1 MRFSAIFVVRPVATI
16 LIWTGVVLAGL
27 LARHQLPIAPLPRI
41 EFPIIY
47 VQAALPGASPEVMA
61 SSVAMPLER
70 ALGTISGVSE
80 MTSRSTE
87 GSTRITMQ
95 FDLDRD
101 VYQAS
106 NDVQA
111 AINAALASLPSG
123 MNAAPTY
130 RRVNPSG
137 APIMTLALT
146 SDTATPGALYD
157 LASNVLQQRLAQ
169 VPGVGEVQIAGS
181 SLPAVR
187 VDLQPDALLHYGV
200 SLDQVRQAIVA
211 ANSTKPR
218 GVVENSDQQWQIIS
232 DSKLDRAADYQSIV
246 IRQNNGAVLRLQ
258 DVAKVS
264 DSVENLDNVGYFND
278 KRAILLLIRP
288 QTNANIIATVDQI
301 RGDLPALQAML
312 PAGVDMDVAQ
322 DRTPGIR
329 ASVEEAQLTLVIAV
343 ALVIGVVLLFLR
355 NFRAALIPA
364 AAIPVSLIG
373 TFGVIYLLGF
383 SINTM
388 SLMALIIATGFVVD
402 DAIVVLE
409 NIMRYIE
416 RGLSPFRA
424 TLRGAR
430 EVSFTVLSMSLS
442 LIAVFIPIL
451 FIGGLPGRLFG
462 EFAVTLTVSILISLV
477 VSLTLTPMMAAL
489 LLKRRKKPAG
499 LDAEPVN
506 SGPHHDSLNTL
517 LEVNAAQGTS
527 TKGIA
532 AKKDDTETLASSGKL
547 MQRMHDGYGRSL
559 NWALNH
565 GRIML
570 ITLVAAVGFNFYL
583 YSVVPKGFFPSQD
596 IGLLLGFFSVD
607 DGVSFKSMQPK
618 LDHFRQVLMRD
629 PAVKSVTAYA
639 RGSGGSN
646 SSFLAVQLA
655 PRAERKASA
664 QEVINRLR
672 PQLSTTPGARLT
684 LVAAQDVRAGGR
696 SSAAQ
701 YQYTLLAS
709 DFNDLREWRVKVQR
723 AMSALPEL
731 TDVQTDV
738 EDSGNQATITID
750 RDQAARLGVS
760 MQAIASALN
769 NSFAQRQVSVIY
781 GNLNQYRVVLNV
793 DPRFSQGV
801 QSLDRVMIISSSGQ
815 QVPLTTLAKIE
826 MRNAPISVSHQGLSV
841 ADTISFNLAP
851 DVALGD
857 AVAAIDQAVAEI
869 NLPSDRIQ
877 ASFQGT
883 AQLLQ
888 STLMRL
894 PWLILAALVTMYIVL
909 GILYESAIHPLT
921 ILSTL
926 PSAGVGALLALLLL
940 KTEFTLIAFI
950 GLFLL
955 IGIVKKNAIMMVDFA
970 LDAQR
975 RQGMAPRQAIH
986 AASSTRLRPILMT
999 TLAAI
1004 AGAIPLVL
1012 AHGAGAEIRQP
1023 LGITIVGGL
1032 VMSQLLTLYTTP
1044 VVYLYLDRLRT
1055 IKRQQ
1060 SLPTP

>member
-1 MRFSAIFVVRPVATI
+1 MRFSSIFVVRPVATI
-16 LIWTGVVLAGL
+16 LIWLGVVLAGL
-27 LARHQLPIAPLPRI
+27 LARDQLPIAPLPRI
-41 EFPIIY
+41 EFPIIF
-47 VQAALPGASPEVMA
+47 VQASLPGASPEVMA

-70 ALGTISGVSE
+70 ALGTISGVTE

-95 FDLDRD
+95 FELDRD

-106 NDVQA
+106 NDVQG

-130 RRVNPSG
+130 RRVNPS
-137 APIMTLALT
+137 ASPIMTLALT
-146 SDTATPGALYD
+146 SETETAGALYD
-157 LASNVLQQRLAQ
+157 LAANVLEQRLAQ
-169 VPGVGEVQIAGS
+169 VPGVGEVQIGGS

-187 VDLQPDALLHYGV
+187 VDLKPDALLHYGV
-200 SLDQVRQAIVA
+200 SLDQVRQAIVT
-211 ANSTKPR
+211 ANSNKPR
-218 GVVENSDQQWQIIS
+218 GVLENSEQQWQIVS
-232 DSKLDRAADYQSIV
+232 DSNLDRAADYRPIV
-246 IRQNNGAVLRLQ
+246 IRQNEGAVLRLQ
-258 DVAKVS
+258 DVATVT
-264 DSVENLDNVGYFND
+264 DSVENLHNIGYFND
-278 KRAILLLIRP
+278 KRAILLLVRP
-288 QTNANIIATVDQI
+288 QANANIIATVDQI
-301 RGDLPALQAML
+301 RQDLPALQAML
-312 PAGVDMDVAQ
+312 PAGVDMSIAQ

-329 ASVEEAQLTLVIAV
+329 ASVDEAQLTLVIAI

-355 NFRAALIPA
+355 NLRAAIIPA
-364 AAIPVSLIG
+364 AAVPVSLIG
-373 TFGVIYLLGF
+373 TFGVMYLLGY

-388 SLMALIIATGFVVD
+388 SLMALIISTGFVVD

-416 RGLSPFRA
+416 KGLSPFRA
-424 TLRGAR
+424 TLRGVR

-477 VSLTLTPMMAAL
+477 VSLTLTPMMAAQ
-489 LLKRRKKPAG
+489 LLKRRAKSTEKSTEST
-499 LDAEPVN
+499 LHLY
-506 SGPHHDSLNTL
+506 SGH
-517 LEVNAAQGTS
+517 
-527 TKGIA
+527 
-532 AKKDDTETLASSGKL
+532 ETLIASGKF
-547 MQRMHDGYGRSL
+547 MRRIHHGYDRSL

-565 GRIML
+565 SRLML
-570 ITLVAAVGFNFYL
+570 VTLLATVGLNFYL
-583 YSVVPKGFFPSQD
+583 YSVVPKGFFPQQD
-596 IGLLLGFFSVD
+596 IGLLLGFFGTD
-607 DGVSFKSMQPK
+607 DGVSFESMQPK
-618 LDHFRQVLMRD
+618 LDHFRQVLMND
-629 PAVKSVTAYA
+629 SAVKSVTAYA

-655 PRAERKASA
+655 PRAERNATA
-664 QEVINRLR
+664 NEVINRLR
-672 PQLSTTPGARLT
+672 PQLTNTPGARLT

-723 AMSALPEL
+723 AMEALPQL

-738 EDSGNQATITID
+738 EDRGTQATLIVD

-760 MQAIASALN
+760 MQTISAALN
-769 NSFAQRQVSVIY
+769 NAFAQRQVSVIY

-793 DPRFSQGV
+793 DPKFSQGV
-801 QSLDRVMIISSSGQ
+801 QSLDRVMLISASGQ

-826 MRNAPISVSHQGLSV
+826 MRNAPISVNHQGLSA

-851 DVALGD
+851 NVALGD

-883 AQLLQ
+883 AQQLQ
-888 STLMRL
+888 STLSRL
-894 PWLILAALVTMYIVL
+894 PWLILGALVTMYIVL

-926 PSAGVGALLALLLL
+926 PSAGVGALLALVLL

-975 RQGMAPRQAIH
+975 KQGMSPRQAIH
-986 AASSTRLRPILMT
+986 AASLTRLRPILMT

-1004 AGAIPLVL
+1004 AGAIPLIM
-1012 AHGAGAEIRQP
+1012 AQGAGAEIRQP

-1055 IKRQQ
+1055 INRQQ
-1060 SLPTP
+1060 TL

>member
-1 MRFSAIFVVRPVATI
+1 MKLSSLFVVRPVATT
-16 LIWTGVVLAGL
+16 LIWLGVVLAGL
-27 LARHQLPIAPLPRI
+27 LARNQLPIAPLPRI
-41 EFPIIY
+41 EFPVIY

-70 ALGTISGVSE
+70 SLGTIAGVTE

-87 GSTRITMQ
+87 GSTRITLQ
-95 FDLDRD
+95 FALDRD

-123 MNAAPTY
+123 MNTAPSY
-130 RRVNPSG
+130 RRVNPSA

-146 SDTATPGALYD
+146 SDTVTPGRLYD
-157 LASNVLQQRLAQ
+157 LASNVLEQRLAQ
-169 VPGVGEVQIAGS
+169 VPGVGEVQIGGS

-187 VDLQPDALLHYGV
+187 VDLKPDVLLHYGI
-200 SLDQVRQAIVA
+200 SLDQVRQAIVT
-211 ANSTKPR
+211 ANSNRPL
-218 GVVENSDQQWQIIS
+218 GVVENSDKQWQIVS
-232 DSKLDRAADYQSIV
+232 NSRLSRASEYKPII
-246 IRQNNGAVLRLQ
+246 IRQNDLGVLRLS
-258 DVAKVS
+258 DVATVS
-264 DSVENLDNVGYFND
+264 DSVENLDNIGYFND
-278 KRAILLLIRP
+278 KRAILMLVRP
-288 QTNANIIATVDQI
+288 QPNANIIATVDQI
-301 RGDLPALQAML
+301 RRDLPALQAML
-312 PAGVDMDVAQ
+312 PAGVDIDVAQ

-329 ASVEEAQLTLVIAV
+329 ASVDEAQLTLVIAI
-343 ALVIGVVLLFLR
+343 ALVILVVLLFLR
-355 NFRAALIPA
+355 NPRAAFIPA
-364 AAIPVSLIG
+364 AAVPVSLIG
-373 TFGVIYLLGF
+373 TFGVMYLLDY

-409 NIMRYIE
+409 NIMRYVE
-416 RGLSPFRA
+416 RGMSPFRA
-424 TLRGAR
+424 TIRGAK

-462 EFAVTLTVSILISLV
+462 EFAVTLTVSILISLA
-477 VSLTLTPMMAAL
+477 VSLTLTPMMAAQ
-489 LLKRRKKPAG
+489 LLKRRVRLAD
-499 LDAEPVN
+499 DAVSSLSEDHKGSESRGTEPVL
-506 SGPHHDSLNTL
+506 GGKWMQKIYRGYSL
-517 LEVNAAQGTS
+517 
-527 TKGIA
+527 
-532 AKKDDTETLASSGKL
+532 
-547 MQRMHDGYGRSL
+547 SL
-559 NWALNH
+559 DWALNH
-565 GRIML
+565 SRIML
-570 ITLVAAVGFNFYL
+570 VTLLATVGVNFYL
-583 YSVVPKGFFPSQD
+583 YGVVPKGFFPDQD
-596 IGLLLGFFSVD
+596 IGLLLGFFSTD
-607 DGVSFKSMQPK
+607 DGVSFESMQPK
-618 LDHFRQVLMRD
+618 LDHFRKVLMKD
-629 PAVKSVTAYA
+629 PAIKSVTAYA

-655 PRAERKASA
+655 PRAERGVSA
-664 QEVINRLR
+664 NQVINRLR
-672 PQLSTTPGARLT
+672 PQLQNTPGARLT

-701 YQYTLLAS
+701 YQYTLLAT
-709 DFNDLREWRVKVQR
+709 DFEDLKQWRLKVQR
-723 AMSALPEL
+723 AMESLPEL

-738 EDSGNQATITID
+738 EDRGSQASLVID

-760 MQAIASALN
+760 MQTISSALN
-769 NSFAQRQVSVIY
+769 NAFAQRQISVIY

-793 DPRFSQGV
+793 DPRFARGQEA
-801 QSLDRVMIISSSGQ
+801 LDRVMLISASGQ
-815 QVPLTTLAKIE
+815 QVPLTALATIQA
-826 MRNAPISVSHQGLSV
+826 RNAPISVNHQGLMV

-851 DVALGD
+851 NVSLGD
-857 AVAAIDQAVAEI
+857 AVSAIDQAVAEI
-869 NLPSDRIQ
+869 NLPTDRIQ

-888 STLMRL
+888 STLSRL

-926 PSAGVGALLALLLL
+926 PSAGVGALLALVLL

-970 LDAQR
+970 LEAQR
-975 RQGMAPRQAIH
+975 KRGLSPRQAIH
-986 AASSTRLRPILMT
+986 EASLTRLRPILMT
-999 TLAAI
+999 TLSAI
-1004 AGAIPLVL
+1004 AGAIPLIL
-1012 AHGAGAEIRQP
+1012 AQGAGAEIRQP

-1032 VMSQLLTLYTTP
+1032 VVSQLLTLYTTP

-1055 IKRQQ
+1055 IKRQPL
-1060 SLPTP
+1060 LPSEKVPT

>member
-1 MRFSAIFVVRPVATI
+1 MRFSTIFVVRPVATI
-16 LIWTGVVLAGL
+16 LIWLGVVLAGL
-27 LARHQLPIAPLPRI
+27 LARNQLPIAPLPRI

-70 ALGTISGVSE
+70 ALGTISGVTE

-95 FDLDRD
+95 FALDRD

-106 NDVQA
+106 NDVQG

-130 RRVNPSG
+130 RRVNPSA
-137 APIMTLALT
+137 APVMTLALT
-146 SDTATPGALYD
+146 SDTLTAGALYD
-157 LASNVLQQRLAQ
+157 LAANVLEQRLAQ
-169 VPGVGEVQIAGS
+169 VPGVGEVQIGGS

-187 VDLQPDALLHYGV
+187 VDLKPDALLHYGV

-211 ANSTKPR
+211 ANSNKPS
-218 GVVENSDQQWQIIS
+218 GVVENSEQQWQIVS
-232 DSKLDRAADYQSIV
+232 NSNLDRAADYQPIV
-246 IRQNNGAVLRLQ
+246 IRQNEGAVLRLQ
-258 DVAKVS
+258 DVATVT
-264 DSVENLDNVGYFND
+264 DSVENLDNIGYFNN

-288 QTNANIIATVDQI
+288 QANANIIATVDQI
-301 RGDLPALQAML
+301 QRDLPALQAML
-312 PAGVDMDVAQ
+312 PAGADIDVAQ

-329 ASVEEAQLTLVIAV
+329 ASVDEAQLTLVIAI

-355 NFRAALIPA
+355 NIRAAMIPA
-364 AAIPVSLIG
+364 AAVPVSLIG
-373 TFGVIYLLGF
+373 TFAVMYLLGY

-416 RGLSPFRA
+416 KGLSPFRA

-489 LLKRRKKPAG
+489 LLKRRSKSPSPTLSLLKDKSPVVRA
-499 LDAEPVN
+499 LDATPKIALSDTTEAR
-506 SGPHHDSLNTL
+506 S
-517 LEVNAAQGTS
+517 S
-527 TKGIA
+527 TA
-532 AKKDDTETLASSGKL
+532 VLYFEHETFMASGKF
-547 MQRMHDGYGRSL
+547 MRRIYDGYGRSL

-565 GRIML
+565 SRIML
-570 ITLVAAVGFNFYL
+570 VTLLATVGLNFYL
-583 YSVVPKGFFPSQD
+583 YSIVPKGFFPEQD
-596 IGLLLGFFSVD
+596 IGLLLGFFGTD
-607 DGVSFKSMQPK
+607 DGVSFTSMQPK
-618 LDHFRQVLMRD
+618 LDHFRQVLMSD

-664 QEVINRLR
+664 IEVINRLR
-672 PQLSTTPGARLT
+672 PQLTSTPGARLT

-709 DFNDLREWRVKVQR
+709 DFNDLREWRLKVQR
-723 AMSALPEL
+723 AMEALPQL
-731 TDVQTDV
+731 VDVQTDV
-738 EDSGNQATITID
+738 EDRGSQASLIID

-760 MQAIASALN
+760 MQAISSALN

-801 QSLDRVMIISSSGQ
+801 QSLDRVMLISSTGQ

-826 MRNAPISVSHQGLSV
+826 MRNAPISVNHQGLSV

-851 DVALGD
+851 KVALGD
-857 AVAAIDQAVAEI
+857 AVSAIDQAVAEI

-888 STLMRL
+888 NTLSRL

-926 PSAGVGALLALLLL
+926 PSAGVGALLALVLL

-975 RQGMAPRQAIH
+975 KQAMSPRQAIH
-986 AASSTRLRPILMT
+986 TASLTRLRPILMT

-1004 AGAIPLVL
+1004 AGAIPLIL

-1055 IKRQQ
+1055 IKFKQK
-1060 SLPTP
+1060 L

>member
-1 MRFSAIFVVRPVATI
+1 MRFSTIFVVRPVATI
-16 LIWTGVVLAGL
+16 LIWLGVVLAGL

-41 EFPIIY
+41 EFPVIY

-70 ALGTISGVSE
+70 ALGTISGVTE

-95 FDLDRD
+95 FALDRD

-123 MNAAPTY
+123 MNTAPTY
-130 RRVNPSG
+130 RRVNPTA
-137 APIMTLALT
+137 APILTLALT
-146 SDTATPGALYD
+146 SETVSAGALYD
-157 LASNVLQQRLAQ
+157 LAANVLEQRLAQ
-169 VPGVGEVQIAGS
+169 VPGVGEVQIGGS

-187 VDLQPDALLHYGV
+187 VDLKPDALLHYGV

-211 ANSTKPR
+211 ANSNKPR
-218 GVVENSDQQWQIIS
+218 GVIENSEQQWQVVS
-232 DSKLDRAADYQSIV
+232 DSNLDRAVDYQPIV
-246 IRQNNGAVLRLQ
+246 IRQNEGAVLRLQ
-258 DVAKVS
+258 DVATVT
-264 DSVENLDNVGYFND
+264 DSVENLQNIGYFND

-288 QTNANIIATVDQI
+288 QANANIIATADQI
-301 RGDLPALQAML
+301 LKDLPALQAML
-312 PAGVDMDVAQ
+312 PAGVDIDVAQ

-329 ASVEEAQLTLVIAV
+329 ASVEEAQLTLVIAI
-343 ALVIGVVLLFLR
+343 ALVIGVVLLFMR
-355 NFRAALIPA
+355 NIRAAMIPA
-364 AAIPVSLIG
+364 AAVPVSLIG
-373 TFGVIYLLGF
+373 TFGVMYLLDY

-409 NIMRYIE
+409 NIMRYVE

-442 LIAVFIPIL
+442 LVAVFIPIL

-477 VSLTLTPMMAAL
+477 VSLTLTPMMAAH
-489 LLKRRKKPAG
+489 LLKRRKPATENFKNTDTYDSKILGHDDDPQTGVSASSKP
-499 LDAEPVN
+499 E
-506 SGPHHDSLNTL
+506 S
-517 LEVNAAQGTS
+517 
-527 TKGIA
+527 
-532 AKKDDTETLASSGKL
+532 ETLRASGKWMRL
-547 MQRMHDGYGRSL
+547 IYDGYDRSL

-565 GRIML
+565 SRLML
-570 ITLVAAVGFNFYL
+570 VTLLATVGLNFYL
-583 YSVVPKGFFPSQD
+583 YSIVPKGFFPEQD
-596 IGLLLGFFSVD
+596 IGLLLGFFGTD
-607 DGVSFKSMQPK
+607 DGVSFESMQPK
-618 LDHFRQVLMRD
+618 LDQFRKVLMSD

-664 QEVINRLR
+664 IEVINRLR
-672 PQLSTTPGARLT
+672 PKLMNTPGARLT

-709 DFNDLREWRVKVQR
+709 DFNDLREWRLKVQR
-723 AMSALPEL
+723 AMEALPQL
-731 TDVQTDV
+731 ADVQTDV
-738 EDSGNQATITID
+738 EDRGNQATLVID

-760 MQAIASALN
+760 MQAISSALN
-769 NSFAQRQVSVIY
+769 NAFAQRQVSVIY

-801 QSLDRVMIISSSGQ
+801 QSLDRVMLISSAGQ

-826 MRNAPISVSHQGLSV
+826 MRNAPISVNHQGLLV

-851 DVALGD
+851 KVALGE
-857 AVAAIDQAVAEI
+857 AVAAIDQAVADI

-888 STLMRL
+888 NTLVRL

-926 PSAGVGALLALLLL
+926 PSAGVGALLALVLL

-975 RQGMAPRQAIH
+975 KLGLSPRQAIH
-986 AASSTRLRPILMT
+986 AASLTRLRPILMT

-1004 AGAIPLVL
+1004 AGAIPLIL

-1055 IKRQQ
+1055 IKRQPQ
-1060 SLPTP
+1060 L

>member
-1 MRFSAIFVVRPVATI
+1 MRFSTIFVVRPVATI
-16 LIWTGVVLAGL
+16 LIWSGVVLAGL

-70 ALGTISGVSE
+70 ALGTISGVTE

-95 FDLDRD
+95 FELDRD

-106 NDVQA
+106 NDVQG

-130 RRVNPSG
+130 RRVNPSA
-137 APIMTLALT
+137 APIVTLALT
-146 SDTATPGALYD
+146 SETVSAGGLYD
-157 LASNVLQQRLAQ
+157 LAANVLEQRLAQ
-169 VPGVGEVQIAGS
+169 VPGVGEVQIGGS

-187 VDLQPDALLHYGV
+187 VDLKPDALLHYGV

-211 ANSTKPR
+211 ANSNKPR
-218 GVVENSDQQWQIIS
+218 GVLENSEQQWQIVS
-232 DSKLDRAADYQSIV
+232 DSNLDRAVDYQPIV
-246 IRQNNGAVLRLQ
+246 IRQNEGAVLRLQ
-258 DVAKVS
+258 DVATVT
-264 DSVENLDNVGYFND
+264 DSVENLQNIGYFNN

-288 QTNANIIATVDQI
+288 QANANIIATVDQI
-301 RGDLPALQAML
+301 LKDLPALQAML
-312 PAGVDMDVAQ
+312 PAGVDIDVAQ

-329 ASVEEAQLTLVIAV
+329 ASVNEAQLTLVIAI

-355 NFRAALIPA
+355 NIRAAMIPA
-364 AAIPVSLIG
+364 AAVPVSLIG
-373 TFGVIYLLGF
+373 TFGVMYLLGY

-409 NIMRYIE
+409 NIMRYME

-430 EVSFTVLSMSLS
+430 EVGFTVLSMSLS
-442 LIAVFIPIL
+442 LVAVFIPIL

-477 VSLTLTPMMAAL
+477 VSLTLTPMMAAQ
-489 LLKRRKKPAG
+489 LLKRRTPA
-499 LDAEPVN
+499 
-506 SGPHHDSLNTL
+506 
-517 LEVNAAQGTS
+517 
-527 TKGIA
+527 
-532 AKKDDTETLASSGKL
+532 TETSKNTDTNKSKILGHDDCLKTGASPTLKLESETLRASGKWMRL
-547 MQRMHDGYGRSL
+547 IYDGYDHSL

-565 GRIML
+565 SRLML
-570 ITLVAAVGFNFYL
+570 ITLLATVGLNFYL
-583 YSVVPKGFFPSQD
+583 YSIVPKGFFPEQD
-596 IGLLLGFFSVD
+596 IGLLVGFFGTD
-607 DGVSFKSMQPK
+607 DGVSFESMQPK
-618 LDHFRQVLMRD
+618 LDQFRQVLMSD
-629 PAVKSVTAYA
+629 PAVKTVTAYA

-655 PRAERKASA
+655 PSAERKASA
-664 QEVINRLR
+664 IEIINRLR
-672 PQLSTTPGARLT
+672 PQLINTPGARLT

-709 DFNDLREWRVKVQR
+709 DFDDLREWRLKVQR
-723 AMSALPEL
+723 AMEALPQL
-731 TDVQTDV
+731 ADVQTDV
-738 EDSGNQATITID
+738 EDRGNQATLIID

-760 MQAIASALN
+760 MQAISSALN
-769 NSFAQRQVSVIY
+769 NAFAQRQVSVIY

-793 DPRFSQGV
+793 DPIFSQGV
-801 QSLDRVMIISSSGQ
+801 QSLDRVMLISSTGQ

-826 MRNAPISVSHQGLSV
+826 MRNAPISVNHQGLLV

-851 DVALGD
+851 KVALGE
-857 AVAAIDQAVAEI
+857 AVAAIDQAVADI

-888 STLMRL
+888 NTLMRL

-926 PSAGVGALLALLLL
+926 PSAGVGALLALVLL

-975 RQGMAPRQAIH
+975 KLGFSPRQAIH
-986 AASSTRLRPILMT
+986 AASLTRLRPILMT

-1004 AGAIPLVL
+1004 AGAIPLIM

-1060 SLPTP
+1060 

>member
-1 MRFSAIFVVRPVATI
+1 MRFSTIFVVRPVATI
-16 LIWTGVVLAGL
+16 LIWLGVVLAGL
-27 LARHQLPIAPLPRI
+27 LARNQLPIAPLPRI

-70 ALGTISGVSE
+70 ALGTISGVTE

-95 FDLDRD
+95 FALDRD

-106 NDVQA
+106 NDVQG

-123 MNAAPTY
+123 LNAAPTY
-130 RRVNPSG
+130 RRVNPSA
-137 APIMTLALT
+137 APVMTLALT
-146 SDTATPGALYD
+146 SDTLTAGALYD
-157 LASNVLQQRLAQ
+157 LAANVLEQRLAQ
-169 VPGVGEVQIAGS
+169 VPGVGEVQIGGS

-187 VDLQPDALLHYGV
+187 VDLKPDALLHYGV

-211 ANSTKPR
+211 ANSNKPS
-218 GVVENSDQQWQIIS
+218 GVVENSEQQWQIVS
-232 DSKLDRAADYQSIV
+232 NSNLDRAADYQPIV
-246 IRQNNGAVLRLQ
+246 IRQNEGAVLRLQ
-258 DVAKVS
+258 DVATVT
-264 DSVENLDNVGYFND
+264 DSVENLDNIGYFNN

-288 QTNANIIATVDQI
+288 QANANIIATVDQI
-301 RGDLPALQAML
+301 QRDLPALQAML
-312 PAGVDMDVAQ
+312 PAGVDIDVAQ

-329 ASVEEAQLTLVIAV
+329 ASVDEAQLTLVIAI

-355 NFRAALIPA
+355 NIRAAMIPA
-364 AAIPVSLIG
+364 AAVPVSLIG
-373 TFGVIYLLGF
+373 TFGVMYLLGY

-416 RGLSPFRA
+416 KGLSPFRA

-489 LLKRRKKPAG
+489 LLKRRSKSPSPTLSLLKDKSPVVRA
-499 LDAEPVN
+499 LDATPQIALSDTTEAR
-506 SGPHHDSLNTL
+506 SLT
-517 LEVNAAQGTS
+517 AAFYVEH
-527 TKGIA
+527 
-532 AKKDDTETLASSGKL
+532 ETFMASGKF
-547 MQRMHDGYGRSL
+547 MRRIYDGYGRSL

-565 GRIML
+565 SRIML
-570 ITLVAAVGFNFYL
+570 VTLLATVGLNFYL
-583 YSVVPKGFFPSQD
+583 YSIVPKGFFPEQD
-596 IGLLLGFFSVD
+596 IGLLLGFFGTD
-607 DGVSFKSMQPK
+607 DGVSFTSMQPK
-618 LDHFRQVLMRD
+618 LDHFRQVLMSD

-664 QEVINRLR
+664 IEVINRLR
-672 PQLSTTPGARLT
+672 PQLTSTPGARLT

-709 DFNDLREWRVKVQR
+709 DFNDLREWRLKVQR
-723 AMSALPEL
+723 AMEALPQL
-731 TDVQTDV
+731 VDVQTDV
-738 EDSGNQATITID
+738 EDRGSQASLIID

-760 MQAIASALN
+760 MQAISSALN

-801 QSLDRVMIISSSGQ
+801 QSLDRVMLISSTGQ

-826 MRNAPISVSHQGLSV
+826 MRNAPISVNHQGLSV

-851 DVALGD
+851 KVALGD
-857 AVAAIDQAVAEI
+857 AVSAIDQAVAEI

-888 STLMRL
+888 NTLSRL

-926 PSAGVGALLALLLL
+926 PSAGVGALLALVLL

-975 RQGMAPRQAIH
+975 KQAMSPRQAIH
-986 AASSTRLRPILMT
+986 TASLTRLRPILMT

-1004 AGAIPLVL
+1004 AGAIPLIL

-1055 IKRQQ
+1055 IKFKQK
-1060 SLPTP
+1060 L

>member
-1 MRFSAIFVVRPVATI
+1 MRFSTIFVVRPVATI
-16 LIWTGVVLAGL
+16 LIWLGVVLAGL

-41 EFPIIY
+41 EFPVIY

-70 ALGTISGVSE
+70 ALGTISGVTE

-95 FDLDRD
+95 FALDRD

-123 MNAAPTY
+123 MNTAPTY
-130 RRVNPSG
+130 RRVNPTA
-137 APIMTLALT
+137 APILTLALT
-146 SDTATPGALYD
+146 SETVSAGALYD
-157 LASNVLQQRLAQ
+157 LAANVLEQRLAQ
-169 VPGVGEVQIAGS
+169 VPGVGEVQIGGS

-187 VDLQPDALLHYGV
+187 VDLKPDALLHYGV

-211 ANSTKPR
+211 ANSYKPR
-218 GVVENSDQQWQIIS
+218 GVIENSEQQWQVVS
-232 DSKLDRAADYQSIV
+232 DSNLDRAVDYQPIV
-246 IRQNNGAVLRLQ
+246 IRQNEGAVLRLQ
-258 DVAKVS
+258 DVATVT
-264 DSVENLDNVGYFND
+264 DSVENLQNIGYFND

-288 QTNANIIATVDQI
+288 QANANIIATADQI
-301 RGDLPALQAML
+301 LKDLPALQAML
-312 PAGVDMDVAQ
+312 PAGVDIDVAQ

-329 ASVEEAQLTLVIAV
+329 ASVEEAQLTLVIAI
-343 ALVIGVVLLFLR
+343 ALVIGVVLLFMR
-355 NFRAALIPA
+355 NIRAAMIPA
-364 AAIPVSLIG
+364 AAVPVSLIG
-373 TFGVIYLLGF
+373 TFGVMYLLDY

-442 LIAVFIPIL
+442 LVAVFIPIL

-477 VSLTLTPMMAAL
+477 VSLTLTPMMAAH
-489 LLKRRKKPAG
+489 LLKRRKPAVETSKNTDTYDSKILG
-499 LDAEPVN
+499 
-506 SGPHHDSLNTL
+506 HD
-517 LEVNAAQGTS
+517 
-527 TKGIA
+527 
-532 AKKDDTETLASSGKL
+532 DDPQVGVSASSNPESETLRASGKWMRL
-547 MQRMHDGYGRSL
+547 IYDGYDRSL

-565 GRIML
+565 SRLML
-570 ITLVAAVGFNFYL
+570 VTLLATVGLNFYL
-583 YSVVPKGFFPSQD
+583 YSIVPKGFFPEQD
-596 IGLLLGFFSVD
+596 IGLLLGFFGTD
-607 DGVSFKSMQPK
+607 DGVSFESMQPK
-618 LDHFRQVLMRD
+618 LDQFRKVLMSD

-664 QEVINRLR
+664 IEVINRLR
-672 PQLSTTPGARLT
+672 PKLMSTPGARLT

-709 DFNDLREWRVKVQR
+709 DFNDLREWRLKVQR
-723 AMSALPEL
+723 AMEALPQL
-731 TDVQTDV
+731 ADVQTDV
-738 EDSGNQATITID
+738 EDRGNQATLVID

-760 MQAIASALN
+760 MQAISSALN
-769 NSFAQRQVSVIY
+769 NAFAQRQVSVIY

-801 QSLDRVMIISSSGQ
+801 QSLDRVMLISSAGQ

-826 MRNAPISVSHQGLSV
+826 MRNAPISVNHQGLLV

-851 DVALGD
+851 KVALGE
-857 AVAAIDQAVAEI
+857 AVAAIDQAVADI

-888 STLMRL
+888 NTLMRL

-926 PSAGVGALLALLLL
+926 PSAGVGALLALVLL

-975 RQGMAPRQAIH
+975 KLGLSPRQAIH
-986 AASSTRLRPILMT
+986 AASLTRLRPILMT

-1004 AGAIPLVL
+1004 AGAIPLIL

-1055 IKRQQ
+1055 IKRQPQ
-1060 SLPTP
+1060 L

>member
-1 MRFSAIFVVRPVATI
+1 MRFSTIFVVRPVATI
-16 LIWTGVVLAGL
+16 LIWLGVVLAGL
-27 LARHQLPIAPLPRI
+27 LARNQLPIAPLPRI

-70 ALGTISGVSE
+70 ALGTISGVTE

-95 FDLDRD
+95 FALDRD

-106 NDVQA
+106 NDVQG

-130 RRVNPSG
+130 RRVNPSA
-137 APIMTLALT
+137 APVMTLALT
-146 SDTATPGALYD
+146 SDTLTAGALYD
-157 LASNVLQQRLAQ
+157 LAANVLEQRLAQ
-169 VPGVGEVQIAGS
+169 VPGVGEVQIGGS

-187 VDLQPDALLHYGV
+187 VDLKPDALLHYGV

-211 ANSTKPR
+211 ANSNKPS
-218 GVVENSDQQWQIIS
+218 GVVENSEQQWQIVS
-232 DSKLDRAADYQSIV
+232 NSNLDRAADYQPIV
-246 IRQNNGAVLRLQ
+246 IRQNEGAVLRLQ
-258 DVAKVS
+258 DVATVT
-264 DSVENLDNVGYFND
+264 DSVENLDNIGYFNN

-288 QTNANIIATVDQI
+288 QANANIIATVDQI
-301 RGDLPALQAML
+301 QRDLPALQAML
-312 PAGVDMDVAQ
+312 PAGVDIDVAQ

-329 ASVEEAQLTLVIAV
+329 ASVDEAQLTLVIAI

-355 NFRAALIPA
+355 NIRAAMIPA
-364 AAIPVSLIG
+364 AAVPVSLIG
-373 TFGVIYLLGF
+373 TFGVMYLLGY

-416 RGLSPFRA
+416 KGLSPFRA

-489 LLKRRKKPAG
+489 LLKRRSKSPSPTLSLLKDKSPVVRA
-499 LDAEPVN
+499 LDATPQIALSDTTEAR
-506 SGPHHDSLNTL
+506 SLT
-517 LEVNAAQGTS
+517 AALYVEH
-527 TKGIA
+527 
-532 AKKDDTETLASSGKL
+532 ETFMASGKF
-547 MQRMHDGYGRSL
+547 MRRIYDGYGRSL

-565 GRIML
+565 SRIML
-570 ITLVAAVGFNFYL
+570 VTLLATVGLNFYL
-583 YSVVPKGFFPSQD
+583 YSIVPKGFFPEQD
-596 IGLLLGFFSVD
+596 IGLLLGFFGTD
-607 DGVSFKSMQPK
+607 DGVSFTSMQPK
-618 LDHFRQVLMRD
+618 LDHFRQVLMND

-664 QEVINRLR
+664 IEVINRLR
-672 PQLSTTPGARLT
+672 PQLTSTPGARLT

-709 DFNDLREWRVKVQR
+709 DFNDLREWRLKVQR
-723 AMSALPEL
+723 AMEALPQL
-731 TDVQTDV
+731 VDVQTDV
-738 EDSGNQATITID
+738 EDRGSQASLIID

-760 MQAIASALN
+760 MQAISSALN

-801 QSLDRVMIISSSGQ
+801 QSLDRVMLISSTGQ

-826 MRNAPISVSHQGLSV
+826 MRNAPISVNHQGLSV

-851 DVALGD
+851 KVALGD
-857 AVAAIDQAVAEI
+857 AVSAIDQAVAEI

-888 STLMRL
+888 NTLSRL

-926 PSAGVGALLALLLL
+926 PSAGVGALLALVLL

-975 RQGMAPRQAIH
+975 KQGMSPRQAIH
-986 AASSTRLRPILMT
+986 TASLTRLRPILMT

-1004 AGAIPLVL
+1004 AGAIPLIL

-1055 IKRQQ
+1055 IKFKQK
-1060 SLPTP
+1060 L

>member
-1 MRFSAIFVVRPVATI
+1 MRFSTIFVVRPVATI
-16 LIWTGVVLAGL
+16 LIWLGVVLAGL

-70 ALGTISGVSE
+70 ALGTISGVTE

-95 FDLDRD
+95 FALDRD

-106 NDVQA
+106 NDVQG

-123 MNAAPTY
+123 MSKAPTY
-130 RRVNPSG
+130 RRVNPSA

-146 SDTATPGALYD
+146 SDTATAGALYD
-157 LASNVLQQRLAQ
+157 LASNVLEQRLAQ
-169 VPGVGEVQIAGS
+169 VPGVGEVQIGGS

-187 VDLQPDALLHYGV
+187 VDLKPNALLHYGV
-200 SLDQVRQAIVA
+200 SLDQVRQAIVT
-211 ANSTKPR
+211 ANSNKPR
-218 GVVENSDQQWQIIS
+218 GVLENSEQQWQIVS
-232 DSKLDRAADYQSIV
+232 DSNLDRAVDYQPIV
-246 IRQNNGAVLRLQ
+246 IRQNEGAVLRLQ
-258 DVAKVS
+258 DIATVT
-264 DSVENLDNVGYFND
+264 DSVENLDNIGYFNN
-278 KRAILLLIRP
+278 KRAILLLVRP
-288 QTNANIIATVDQI
+288 QANANIIATVDQI
-301 RGDLPALQAML
+301 RRDLPALQAML
-312 PAGVDMDVAQ
+312 PAGVDIDVAQ

-329 ASVEEAQLTLVIAV
+329 ASVEEAQLTLVIAI

-355 NFRAALIPA
+355 NMRAAMIPA
-364 AAIPVSLIG
+364 AAVPVSLIG
-373 TFGVIYLLGF
+373 TFGVMYLLGY

-416 RGLSPFRA
+416 KGLSPFRA

-462 EFAVTLTVSILISLV
+462 EFAVTLTVSILISLL

-489 LLKRRKKPAG
+489 LLKRRSSATS
-499 LDAEPVN
+499 A
-506 SGPHHDSLNTL
+506 SSLTGASDFEVSRQDNGQKLSVALSSMRSLQPEHKTL
-517 LEVNAAQGTS
+517 
-527 TKGIA
+527 IA
-532 AKKDDTETLASSGKL
+532 SGKL
-547 MQRMHDGYGRSL
+547 MRRIYKGYDRSL

-565 GRIML
+565 SRLML
-570 ITLVAAVGFNFYL
+570 ITLLATTGLNFYL
-583 YSVVPKGFFPSQD
+583 YSIVPKGFFPQQD
-596 IGLLLGFFSVD
+596 IGLLLGFFGTD
-607 DGVSFKSMQPK
+607 DGVSFESMRPK
-618 LDHFRQVLMRD
+618 LDHFRQILMKD
-629 PAVKSVTAYA
+629 PAVISVTAYA

-646 SSFLAVQLA
+646 SSFLAVQLV

-664 QEVINRLR
+664 NQVINRLR
-672 PQLSTTPGARLT
+672 PKLMNTPGARLT

-696 SSAAQ
+696 SSASQ

-723 AMSALPEL
+723 AMEALPEL
-731 TDVQTDV
+731 VDVQTDV
-738 EDSGNQATITID
+738 EDRGNQATLVID

-760 MQAIASALN
+760 MQTISAALN
-769 NSFAQRQVSVIY
+769 NAFAHRQVSVIY
-781 GNLNQYRVVLNV
+781 GKLNQYRVVLNV

-801 QSLDRVMIISSSGQ
+801 QSLDRVMLISSSGQ
-815 QVPLTTLAKIE
+815 QVPLTALAKIE
-826 MRNAPISVSHQGLSV
+826 MRNAPISVNHQGLSV

-851 DVALGD
+851 DVALGE
-857 AVAAIDQAVAEI
+857 AVTAIDQAVAEI

-926 PSAGVGALLALLLL
+926 PSAGVGALLALVLL

-975 RQGMAPRQAIH
+975 KQGMSPRQAIH
-986 AASSTRLRPILMT
+986 AASLTRLRPILMT

-1004 AGAIPLVL
+1004 AGAIPLIL

-1055 IKRQQ
+1055 IKHQQ
-1060 SLPTP
+1060 

>member
-1 MRFSAIFVVRPVATI
+1 MRFSTIFVVRPVATI
-16 LIWTGVVLAGL
+16 LIWLGVVLAGL

-41 EFPIIY
+41 EFPVIY

-70 ALGTISGVSE
+70 ALGTISGVTE

-95 FDLDRD
+95 FALDRD

-123 MNAAPTY
+123 MNTAPTY
-130 RRVNPSG
+130 RRVNPTA
-137 APIMTLALT
+137 APILTLALT
-146 SDTATPGALYD
+146 SETVSAGALYD
-157 LASNVLQQRLAQ
+157 LAANVLEQRLAQ
-169 VPGVGEVQIAGS
+169 VPGVGEVQIGGS

-187 VDLQPDALLHYGV
+187 VDLKPDALLHYGV

-211 ANSTKPR
+211 ANSNKPR
-218 GVVENSDQQWQIIS
+218 GVLENSEQQWQVIS
-232 DSKLDRAADYQSIV
+232 DSNLDRAVDYQPIV
-246 IRQNNGAVLRLQ
+246 IRQNEGAVLRLQ
-258 DVAKVS
+258 DVATVT
-264 DSVENLDNVGYFND
+264 DSVENLQNIGFFND

-288 QTNANIIATVDQI
+288 QANANIIATADQI
-301 RGDLPALQAML
+301 LKDLPALQAML
-312 PAGVDMDVAQ
+312 PAGVDIDVAQ

-329 ASVEEAQLTLVIAV
+329 ASVEEAQLTLVIAI
-343 ALVIGVVLLFLR
+343 ALVIGVVLLFMR
-355 NFRAALIPA
+355 NIRAAMIPA
-364 AAIPVSLIG
+364 AAVPVSLIG
-373 TFGVIYLLGF
+373 TFGVMYLLGY

-442 LIAVFIPIL
+442 LVAVFIPIL

-477 VSLTLTPMMAAL
+477 VSLTLTPMMAAH
-489 LLKRRKKPAG
+489 LLKRRRPA
-499 LDAEPVN
+499 
-506 SGPHHDSLNTL
+506 
-517 LEVNAAQGTS
+517 
-527 TKGIA
+527 
-532 AKKDDTETLASSGKL
+532 TETSKNTDTYGSKILGHDDDPQTGASASSKPESETLRASGKWMRL
-547 MQRMHDGYGRSL
+547 IYDGYDHSL

-565 GRIML
+565 SRLML
-570 ITLVAAVGFNFYL
+570 VTLLATVGLNFYL
-583 YSVVPKGFFPSQD
+583 YSIVPKGFFPEQD
-596 IGLLLGFFSVD
+596 IGLLLGFFGTD
-607 DGVSFKSMQPK
+607 DGVSFESMQPK
-618 LDHFRQVLMRD
+618 LDQFRKVLMSD

-664 QEVINRLR
+664 IEVINRLR
-672 PQLSTTPGARLT
+672 PKLMSTPGARLT

-709 DFNDLREWRVKVQR
+709 DFNDLREWRLKVQR
-723 AMSALPEL
+723 AMEALPQL
-731 TDVQTDV
+731 ADVQTDV
-738 EDSGNQATITID
+738 EDRGNQATLVID

-760 MQAIASALN
+760 MQAISSALN
-769 NSFAQRQVSVIY
+769 NAFAQRQVSVIY

-793 DPRFSQGV
+793 DPIFSQGV
-801 QSLDRVMIISSSGQ
+801 QSLDRVMLISSAGQ

-826 MRNAPISVSHQGLSV
+826 MRNAPISVNHQGLLV

-851 DVALGD
+851 NVALGE
-857 AVAAIDQAVAEI
+857 AVAAIDQAVADI

-888 STLMRL
+888 NTLMRL

-926 PSAGVGALLALLLL
+926 PSAGVGALLALVLL

-975 RQGMAPRQAIH
+975 KLGLSPRQAIH
-986 AASSTRLRPILMT
+986 AASLTRLRPILMT

-1004 AGAIPLVL
+1004 AGAIPLIL

-1060 SLPTP
+1060 

>member
-1 MRFSAIFVVRPVATI
+1 MRFSTIFVVRPVATI
-16 LIWTGVVLAGL
+16 LIWLGVVLAGL

-41 EFPIIY
+41 EFPVIY

-70 ALGTISGVSE
+70 ALGTISGVTE

-95 FDLDRD
+95 FALDRD

-123 MNAAPTY
+123 MNTAPTY
-130 RRVNPSG
+130 RRVNPTA
-137 APIMTLALT
+137 APILTLALT
-146 SDTATPGALYD
+146 SETVSAGALYD
-157 LASNVLQQRLAQ
+157 LAANVLEQRLAQ
-169 VPGVGEVQIAGS
+169 VPGVGEVQIGGS

-187 VDLQPDALLHYGV
+187 VDLKPDALLHYGV

-211 ANSTKPR
+211 ANSNKPR
-218 GVVENSDQQWQIIS
+218 GVIENSEQQWQVVS
-232 DSKLDRAADYQSIV
+232 DSNLDRAVDYQPIV
-246 IRQNNGAVLRLQ
+246 IRQNEGAVLRLQ
-258 DVAKVS
+258 DVATVT
-264 DSVENLDNVGYFND
+264 DSVENLQNIGYFND

-288 QTNANIIATVDQI
+288 QANANIIATADQI
-301 RGDLPALQAML
+301 LKDLPALQAML
-312 PAGVDMDVAQ
+312 PAGVDIDVAQ

-329 ASVEEAQLTLVIAV
+329 ASVEEAQLTLVIAI
-343 ALVIGVVLLFLR
+343 ALVIGVVLLFMR
-355 NFRAALIPA
+355 NIRAAMIPA
-364 AAIPVSLIG
+364 AAVPVSLIG
-373 TFGVIYLLGF
+373 TFGVMYLLDY

-409 NIMRYIE
+409 NIMRYVE

-442 LIAVFIPIL
+442 LVAVFIPIL

-477 VSLTLTPMMAAL
+477 VSLTLTPMMAAH
-489 LLKRRKKPAG
+489 LLKRRKPATENFKNTDTYDSKILGHDDDPQTGVSASSKP
-499 LDAEPVN
+499 E
-506 SGPHHDSLNTL
+506 S
-517 LEVNAAQGTS
+517 
-527 TKGIA
+527 
-532 AKKDDTETLASSGKL
+532 ETLRASGKWMRL
-547 MQRMHDGYGRSL
+547 IYDGYDRSL

-565 GRIML
+565 SRLML
-570 ITLVAAVGFNFYL
+570 VTLLATVGLNFYL
-583 YSVVPKGFFPSQD
+583 YSIVPKGFFPEQD
-596 IGLLLGFFSVD
+596 IGLLLGFFGTD
-607 DGVSFKSMQPK
+607 DGVSFESMQPK
-618 LDHFRQVLMRD
+618 LDQFRKVLMSD

-664 QEVINRLR
+664 IEVINRLR
-672 PQLSTTPGARLT
+672 PKLMNTPGARLT

-709 DFNDLREWRVKVQR
+709 DFNDLREWRLKVQR
-723 AMSALPEL
+723 AMEALPQL
-731 TDVQTDV
+731 ADVQTDV
-738 EDSGNQATITID
+738 EDRGNQATLVID

-760 MQAIASALN
+760 MQAISSALN
-769 NSFAQRQVSVIY
+769 NAFAQRQVSVIY

-801 QSLDRVMIISSSGQ
+801 QSLDRVMLISSAGQ

-826 MRNAPISVSHQGLSV
+826 MRNAPISVNHQGLLV

-851 DVALGD
+851 KVALGE
-857 AVAAIDQAVAEI
+857 AVAAIDQAVADI

-888 STLMRL
+888 NTLMRL

-926 PSAGVGALLALLLL
+926 PSAGVGALLALVLL

-975 RQGMAPRQAIH
+975 KLGLSPRQAIH
-986 AASSTRLRPILMT
+986 AASLTRLRPILMT

-1004 AGAIPLVL
+1004 AGAIPLIL

-1055 IKRQQ
+1055 IKRQPQ
-1060 SLPTP
+1060 L

>member
-1 MRFSAIFVVRPVATI
+1 MRFSTIFVVRPVATI
-16 LIWTGVVLAGL
+16 LIWLGVVLAGL
-27 LARHQLPIAPLPRI
+27 LARNQLPIAPLPRI

-70 ALGTISGVSE
+70 ALGTISGVTE

-95 FDLDRD
+95 FALDRD

-106 NDVQA
+106 NDVQG

-130 RRVNPSG
+130 RRVNPSA
-137 APIMTLALT
+137 APVMTLALT
-146 SDTATPGALYD
+146 SDTLTAGALYD
-157 LASNVLQQRLAQ
+157 LAANVLEQRLAQ
-169 VPGVGEVQIAGS
+169 VPGVGEVQIGGS

-187 VDLQPDALLHYGV
+187 VDLKPDALLHYGV

-211 ANSTKPR
+211 ANSNKPS
-218 GVVENSDQQWQIIS
+218 GVVENSEQQWQIVS
-232 DSKLDRAADYQSIV
+232 NSNLDRAADYQPIV
-246 IRQNNGAVLRLQ
+246 IRQNEGAVLRLQ
-258 DVAKVS
+258 DVATVT
-264 DSVENLDNVGYFND
+264 DSVENLDNIGYFNN

-288 QTNANIIATVDQI
+288 QANANIIATVDQI
-301 RGDLPALQAML
+301 QRDLPALQAML
-312 PAGVDMDVAQ
+312 PAGADIDVAQ

-329 ASVEEAQLTLVIAV
+329 ASVDEAQLTLVIAI

-355 NFRAALIPA
+355 NIRAAMIPA
-364 AAIPVSLIG
+364 AAVPVSLIG
-373 TFGVIYLLGF
+373 TFAVMYLLGY

-416 RGLSPFRA
+416 KGLSPFRA

-489 LLKRRKKPAG
+489 LLKRRSKSPSPTLSLLKDKSPVVRA
-499 LDAEPVN
+499 LDATPKIALSDTTEAR
-506 SGPHHDSLNTL
+506 S
-517 LEVNAAQGTS
+517 S
-527 TKGIA
+527 TA
-532 AKKDDTETLASSGKL
+532 VLYFEHETFMASGKF
-547 MQRMHDGYGRSL
+547 MRRIYDGYGRSL

-565 GRIML
+565 SRIML
-570 ITLVAAVGFNFYL
+570 VTLLATVGLNFYL
-583 YSVVPKGFFPSQD
+583 YSIVPKGFFPEQD
-596 IGLLLGFFSVD
+596 IGLLLGFFGTD
-607 DGVSFKSMQPK
+607 DGVSFTSMQPK
-618 LDHFRQVLMRD
+618 LDHFRQVLMND

-664 QEVINRLR
+664 IEVINRLR
-672 PQLSTTPGARLT
+672 PQLTSTPGARLT

-709 DFNDLREWRVKVQR
+709 DFNDLREWRLKVQR
-723 AMSALPEL
+723 AMEALPQL
-731 TDVQTDV
+731 VDVQTDV
-738 EDSGNQATITID
+738 EDRGSQASLIID

-760 MQAIASALN
+760 MQAISSALN

-801 QSLDRVMIISSSGQ
+801 QSLDRVMLISSTGQ

-826 MRNAPISVSHQGLSV
+826 MRNAPISVNHQGLSV

-851 DVALGD
+851 KVALGD
-857 AVAAIDQAVAEI
+857 AVSAIDQAVAEI

-888 STLMRL
+888 NTLSRL

-926 PSAGVGALLALLLL
+926 PSAGVGALLALVLL

-975 RQGMAPRQAIH
+975 KQGMSPRQAIH
-986 AASSTRLRPILMT
+986 TASLTRLRPILMT

-1004 AGAIPLVL
+1004 AGAIPLIL

-1055 IKRQQ
+1055 IKFKQK
-1060 SLPTP
+1060 L

>member
-1 MRFSAIFVVRPVATI
+1 MRFSAVFVVRPVATI

-80 MTSRSTE
+80 MTSISTE

-146 SDTATPGALYD
+146 SDTATAGALYD

-232 DSKLDRAADYQSIV
+232 DSKLDRAADYQPIV

-499 LDAEPVN
+499 LDVERVN
-506 SGPHHDSLNTL
+506 SETHHDSLNSL
-517 LEVNAAQGTS
+517 VEVNAPQSTG

-532 AKKDDTETLASSGKL
+532 AMKYDAETLVSSGKL

-815 QVPLTTLAKIE
+815 QVPLTTFAKIE

-851 DVALGD
+851 NVALGD
-857 AVAAIDQAVAEI
+857 AVVAIDQAVAEI

-975 RQGMAPRQAIH
+975 RHGMTPRQAIH
-986 AASSTRLRPILMT
+986 AASLTRLRPILMT

-1032 VMSQLLTLYTTP
+1032 VLSQLLTLYTTP

>member
-123 MNAAPTY
+123 MNTAPTY

-146 SDTATPGALYD
+146 SDTATAGALYD

-232 DSKLDRAADYQSIV
+232 DSKLDRAADYQPIV

-258 DVAKVS
+258 DVARVS

-355 NFRAALIPA
+355 NLRAALIPA

-506 SGPHHDSLNTL
+506 SGAHHDSLNSL
-517 LEVNAAQGTS
+517 VEVNAAQGTGS
-527 TKGIA
+527 KGIA
-532 AKKDDTETLASSGKL
+532 ATKDDADTLASSGKL
-547 MQRMHDGYGRSL
+547 MQRMYDGYGRSL

-570 ITLVAAVGFNFYL
+570 ITLLAAVGFNFYL

-672 PQLSTTPGARLT
+672 PKLSTTPGARLT

-696 SSAAQ
+696 SSAAE

-815 QVPLTTLAKIE
+815 QVPLNTLAKIE
-826 MRNAPISVSHQGLSV
+826 VRNAPISVSHQGLSV

-851 DVALGD
+851 NVALGD
-857 AVAAIDQAVAEI
+857 AVAAIDQVVAEI

-975 RQGMAPRQAIH
+975 RQGMTPRQAIH
-986 AASSTRLRPILMT
+986 AASLTRLRPILMT

-1060 SLPTP
+1060 SLTTP

>member
-1 MRFSAIFVVRPVATI
+1 MRFSTIFVVRPVATI
-16 LIWTGVVLAGL
+16 LIWLGVVLAGL
-27 LARHQLPIAPLPRI
+27 LARNQLPIAPLPRI

-70 ALGTISGVSE
+70 ALGTISGVTE

-95 FDLDRD
+95 FALDRD

-106 NDVQA
+106 NDVQG

-130 RRVNPSG
+130 RRVNPSA
-137 APIMTLALT
+137 APVMTLALT
-146 SDTATPGALYD
+146 SDTLTAGALYD
-157 LASNVLQQRLAQ
+157 LAANVLEQRLAQ
-169 VPGVGEVQIAGS
+169 VPGVGEVQIGGS

-187 VDLQPDALLHYGV
+187 VDLKPDALLHYGV

-211 ANSTKPR
+211 ANSNKPS
-218 GVVENSDQQWQIIS
+218 GVVENSEQQWQIVS
-232 DSKLDRAADYQSIV
+232 NSNLDRAADYQPIV
-246 IRQNNGAVLRLQ
+246 IRQNEGAVLRLQ
-258 DVAKVS
+258 DVATVT
-264 DSVENLDNVGYFND
+264 DSVENLDNIGYFNN

-288 QTNANIIATVDQI
+288 QANANIIATVDQI
-301 RGDLPALQAML
+301 QRDLPALQAML
-312 PAGVDMDVAQ
+312 PAGVDIDVAQ

-329 ASVEEAQLTLVIAV
+329 ASVDEAQLTLVIAI

-355 NFRAALIPA
+355 NIRAAMIPA
-364 AAIPVSLIG
+364 AAVPVSLIG
-373 TFGVIYLLGF
+373 TFGVMYLLGY

-416 RGLSPFRA
+416 KGLSPFRA

-489 LLKRRKKPAG
+489 LLKRRSKSPSPTLSLLKDKSPVVRA
-499 LDAEPVN
+499 LDATPQIALSDTTEAR
-506 SGPHHDSLNTL
+506 SLT
-517 LEVNAAQGTS
+517 AALYVEH
-527 TKGIA
+527 
-532 AKKDDTETLASSGKL
+532 ETFMASGKF
-547 MQRMHDGYGRSL
+547 MRRIYDGYGRSL

-565 GRIML
+565 SRIML
-570 ITLVAAVGFNFYL
+570 VTLLATVGLNFYL
-583 YSVVPKGFFPSQD
+583 YSIVPKGFFPEQD
-596 IGLLLGFFSVD
+596 IGLLLGFFGTD
-607 DGVSFKSMQPK
+607 DGVSFTSMQPK
-618 LDHFRQVLMRD
+618 LDHFRQVLMND

-664 QEVINRLR
+664 IEVINRLR
-672 PQLSTTPGARLT
+672 PQLTSTPGARLT

-709 DFNDLREWRVKVQR
+709 DFNDLREWRLKVQR
-723 AMSALPEL
+723 AMEALPQL
-731 TDVQTDV
+731 VDVQTDV
-738 EDSGNQATITID
+738 EDRGSQASLIID

-760 MQAIASALN
+760 MQAISSALN

-801 QSLDRVMIISSSGQ
+801 QSLDRVMLISSTGQ

-826 MRNAPISVSHQGLSV
+826 MRNAPISVNHQGLSV

-851 DVALGD
+851 KVALGD
-857 AVAAIDQAVAEI
+857 AVSAIDQAVAEI

-888 STLMRL
+888 NTLSRL

-926 PSAGVGALLALLLL
+926 PSAGVGALLALVLL

-975 RQGMAPRQAIH
+975 KQAMSPRQAIH
-986 AASSTRLRPILMT
+986 TASLTRLRPILMT

-1004 AGAIPLVL
+1004 AGAIPLIL

-1055 IKRQQ
+1055 IKFKQK
-1060 SLPTP
+1060 L

>member
-1 MRFSAIFVVRPVATI
+1 
-16 LIWTGVVLAGL
+16 
-27 LARHQLPIAPLPRI
+27 
-41 EFPIIY
+41 
-47 VQAALPGASPEVMA
+47 
-61 SSVAMPLER
+61 
-70 ALGTISGVSE
+70 
-80 MTSRSTE
+80 
-87 GSTRITMQ
+87 
-95 FDLDRD
+95 
-101 VYQAS
+101 
-106 NDVQA
+106 
-111 AINAALASLPSG
+111 
-123 MNAAPTY
+123 
-130 RRVNPSG
+130 
-137 APIMTLALT
+137 
-146 SDTATPGALYD
+146 
-157 LASNVLQQRLAQ
+157 
-169 VPGVGEVQIAGS
+169 
-181 SLPAVR
+181 
-187 VDLQPDALLHYGV
+187 
-200 SLDQVRQAIVA
+200 
-211 ANSTKPR
+211 
-218 GVVENSDQQWQIIS
+218 
-232 DSKLDRAADYQSIV
+232 
-246 IRQNNGAVLRLQ
+246 
-258 DVAKVS
+258 
-264 DSVENLDNVGYFND
+264 
-278 KRAILLLIRP
+278 
-288 QTNANIIATVDQI
+288 
-301 RGDLPALQAML
+301 
-312 PAGVDMDVAQ
+312 
-322 DRTPGIR
+322 
-329 ASVEEAQLTLVIAV
+329 
-343 ALVIGVVLLFLR
+343 
-355 NFRAALIPA
+355 
-364 AAIPVSLIG
+364 
-373 TFGVIYLLGF
+373 
-383 SINTM
+383 
-388 SLMALIIATGFVVD
+388 VVD

-462 EFAVTLTVSILISLV
+462 EFAVTLTVSILISLA

-506 SGPHHDSLNTL
+506 SGTHHDSLNSL
-517 LEVNAAQGTS
+517 VEVNAAQGTS
-527 TKGIA
+527 TQGIVA
-532 AKKDDTETLASSGKL
+532 MKDDADTLASTGKL

-618 LDHFRQVLMRD
+618 LDHFRQVLMGD

-639 RGSGGSN
+639 RGSGGGN

-672 PQLSTTPGARLT
+672 PKLSTTPGARLT

-815 QVPLTTLAKIE
+815 QVPLNTLAKIE
-826 MRNAPISVSHQGLSV
+826 VRNAPISVSHQGLSV

-851 DVALGD
+851 NVALGD

-877 ASFQGT
+877 ASFEGT

-975 RQGMAPRQAIH
+975 RHGMTPRQAIH
-986 AASSTRLRPILMT
+986 AASLTRLRPILMT

>member
-1 MRFSAIFVVRPVATI
+1 MRFSTIFVVRPVATI
-16 LIWTGVVLAGL
+16 LIWLGVVLAGL
-27 LARHQLPIAPLPRI
+27 LARNQLPIAPLPRI

-70 ALGTISGVSE
+70 ALGTISGVTE

-95 FDLDRD
+95 FALDRD

-106 NDVQA
+106 NDVQG

-130 RRVNPSG
+130 RRVNPSA
-137 APIMTLALT
+137 APVMTLALT
-146 SDTATPGALYD
+146 SDTLTAGALYD
-157 LASNVLQQRLAQ
+157 LAANVLEQRLAQ
-169 VPGVGEVQIAGS
+169 VPGVGEVQIGGS

-187 VDLQPDALLHYGV
+187 VDLKPDALLHYGV

-211 ANSTKPR
+211 ANSNKPS
-218 GVVENSDQQWQIIS
+218 GVVENSEQQWQIVS
-232 DSKLDRAADYQSIV
+232 NSNLDRAADYQPIV
-246 IRQNNGAVLRLQ
+246 IRQNEGAVLRLQ
-258 DVAKVS
+258 DVATVT
-264 DSVENLDNVGYFND
+264 DSVENLDNIGYFNN

-288 QTNANIIATVDQI
+288 QANANIIATVDQI
-301 RGDLPALQAML
+301 QRDLPALQAML
-312 PAGVDMDVAQ
+312 PAGVDIDVAQ

-329 ASVEEAQLTLVIAV
+329 ASVDEAQLTLVIAI

-355 NFRAALIPA
+355 NIRAAMIPA
-364 AAIPVSLIG
+364 AAVPVSLIG
-373 TFGVIYLLGF
+373 TFGVMYLLGY

-416 RGLSPFRA
+416 KGLSPFRA

-489 LLKRRKKPAG
+489 LLKRRSKSPSPTLSLLKDKSSVVRA
-499 LDAEPVN
+499 LDATPQIALSDTTEAR
-506 SGPHHDSLNTL
+506 SLT
-517 LEVNAAQGTS
+517 AALYVEH
-527 TKGIA
+527 
-532 AKKDDTETLASSGKL
+532 ETFMASGKF
-547 MQRMHDGYGRSL
+547 MRRIYDGYGRSL

-565 GRIML
+565 SRIML
-570 ITLVAAVGFNFYL
+570 VTLLATVGLNFYL
-583 YSVVPKGFFPSQD
+583 YSIVPKGFFPEQD
-596 IGLLLGFFSVD
+596 IGLLLGFFGTD
-607 DGVSFKSMQPK
+607 DGVSFTSMQPK
-618 LDHFRQVLMRD
+618 LDHFRQVLMND

-646 SSFLAVQLA
+646 SIFLAVQLA

-664 QEVINRLR
+664 IEVINRLR
-672 PQLSTTPGARLT
+672 PQLTSTPGARLT

-709 DFNDLREWRVKVQR
+709 DFNDLREWRLKVQR
-723 AMSALPEL
+723 AMEALPQL
-731 TDVQTDV
+731 VDVQTDV
-738 EDSGNQATITID
+738 EDRGNQASLIID

-760 MQAIASALN
+760 MQAISSALN

-801 QSLDRVMIISSSGQ
+801 QSLDRVMLISSTGQ

-826 MRNAPISVSHQGLSV
+826 MRNAPISVNHQGLSV

-851 DVALGD
+851 KVALGD
-857 AVAAIDQAVAEI
+857 AVSAIDQAVAEI

-888 STLMRL
+888 NTLSRL

-926 PSAGVGALLALLLL
+926 PSAGVGALLALVLL

-975 RQGMAPRQAIH
+975 KQGMSPRQAIH
-986 AASSTRLRPILMT
+986 TASLTRLRPILMT

-1004 AGAIPLVL
+1004 AGAIPLIL

-1055 IKRQQ
+1055 IKFKQK
-1060 SLPTP
+1060 L

>member
-1 MRFSAIFVVRPVATI
+1 MRFSTIFVVRPVATI
-16 LIWTGVVLAGL
+16 LIWLGVVLAGL
-27 LARHQLPIAPLPRI
+27 LARNQLPIAPLPRI

-70 ALGTISGVSE
+70 ALGTISGVTE

-95 FDLDRD
+95 FALDRD

-106 NDVQA
+106 NDVQG

-130 RRVNPSG
+130 RRVNPSA
-137 APIMTLALT
+137 APVMTLALT
-146 SDTATPGALYD
+146 SDTLTAGALYD
-157 LASNVLQQRLAQ
+157 LAANVLEQRLAQ
-169 VPGVGEVQIAGS
+169 VPGVGEVQIGGS

-187 VDLQPDALLHYGV
+187 VDLKPDALLHYGV

-211 ANSTKPR
+211 ANSNKPS
-218 GVVENSDQQWQIIS
+218 GVVENSEQQWQIVS
-232 DSKLDRAADYQSIV
+232 NSNLDRAADYQPIV
-246 IRQNNGAVLRLQ
+246 IRQNEGAVLRLQ
-258 DVAKVS
+258 DVATVT
-264 DSVENLDNVGYFND
+264 DSVENLDNIGYFNN

-288 QTNANIIATVDQI
+288 QANANIIATVDQI
-301 RGDLPALQAML
+301 QRDLPALQAML
-312 PAGVDMDVAQ
+312 PAGADIDVAQ

-329 ASVEEAQLTLVIAV
+329 ASVDEAQLTLVIAI

-355 NFRAALIPA
+355 NIRAAMIPA
-364 AAIPVSLIG
+364 AAVPVSLIG
-373 TFGVIYLLGF
+373 TFAVMYLLGY

-416 RGLSPFRA
+416 KGLSPFRA

-489 LLKRRKKPAG
+489 LLKRRSKSPSPTLSLLKDKSPVVRA
-499 LDAEPVN
+499 LDATPKIALSDTTEAR
-506 SGPHHDSLNTL
+506 S
-517 LEVNAAQGTS
+517 S
-527 TKGIA
+527 TA
-532 AKKDDTETLASSGKL
+532 VLYFEHETFMASGKF
-547 MQRMHDGYGRSL
+547 MRRIYDGYGRSL

-565 GRIML
+565 SRIML
-570 ITLVAAVGFNFYL
+570 VTLLATVGLNFYL
-583 YSVVPKGFFPSQD
+583 YSIVPKGFFPEQD
-596 IGLLLGFFSVD
+596 IGLLLGFFGTD
-607 DGVSFKSMQPK
+607 DGVSFTSMQPK
-618 LDHFRQVLMRD
+618 LDHFRQVLMND

-664 QEVINRLR
+664 IEVINRLR
-672 PQLSTTPGARLT
+672 PQLTSTPGARLT

-709 DFNDLREWRVKVQR
+709 DFNDLREWRLKVQR
-723 AMSALPEL
+723 AMEALPQL
-731 TDVQTDV
+731 VDVQTDV
-738 EDSGNQATITID
+738 EDRGSQASLIID

-760 MQAIASALN
+760 MQAISSALN

-801 QSLDRVMIISSSGQ
+801 QSLDRVMLISSTGQ

-826 MRNAPISVSHQGLSV
+826 MRNAPISVNHQGLSV

-851 DVALGD
+851 KVALGD
-857 AVAAIDQAVAEI
+857 AVSAIDQAVAEI

-888 STLMRL
+888 NTLSRL

-926 PSAGVGALLALLLL
+926 PSAGVGALLALVLL

-955 IGIVKKNAIMMVDFA
+955 IGIVKKNSIMMVDFA

-975 RQGMAPRQAIH
+975 KQGMSPRQAIH
-986 AASSTRLRPILMT
+986 TASLTRLRPILMT

-1004 AGAIPLVL
+1004 AGAIPLIL

-1055 IKRQQ
+1055 IKFKQK
-1060 SLPTP
+1060 L

>member
-123 MNAAPTY
+123 MNATPTY

-146 SDTATPGALYD
+146 SDTATAGALYD

-232 DSKLDRAADYQSIV
+232 DSKLDRAADYQPIV

-499 LDAEPVN
+499 LDAEPAN
-506 SGPHHDSLNTL
+506 SETHPYSLNSL
-517 LEVNAAQGTS
+517 LEVNAAQRTGTQ
-527 TKGIA
+527 GIA
-532 AKKDDTETLASSGKL
+532 AMKDDAETLASSGKL

-769 NSFAQRQVSVIY
+769 NSFSQRQVSVIY
-781 GNLNQYRVVLNV
+781 GDLNQYRVVLNV

-801 QSLDRVMIISSSGQ
+801 QSLDRVTIISSSGQ

-851 DVALGD
+851 NVALGD

-975 RQGMAPRQAIH
+975 RHGMAPRQAIH
-986 AASSTRLRPILMT
+986 AASLTRLRPILMT

>member
-1 MRFSAIFVVRPVATI
+1 MRFSTIFVVRPVATI
-16 LIWTGVVLAGL
+16 LIWLGVVLAGL
-27 LARHQLPIAPLPRI
+27 LARNQLPIAPLPRI

-70 ALGTISGVSE
+70 ALGTISGVTE

-95 FDLDRD
+95 FALDRD

-106 NDVQA
+106 NDVQG

-130 RRVNPSG
+130 RRVNPSA
-137 APIMTLALT
+137 APVMTLALT
-146 SDTATPGALYD
+146 SDTLTAGALYD
-157 LASNVLQQRLAQ
+157 LAANVLEQRLAQ
-169 VPGVGEVQIAGS
+169 VPGVGEVQIGGS

-187 VDLQPDALLHYGV
+187 VDLKPDALLHYGV

-211 ANSTKPR
+211 ANSNKPS
-218 GVVENSDQQWQIIS
+218 GVVENSEQQWQIVS
-232 DSKLDRAADYQSIV
+232 NSNLDRAADYQPIV
-246 IRQNNGAVLRLQ
+246 IRQNEGAVLRLQ
-258 DVAKVS
+258 DVATVT
-264 DSVENLDNVGYFND
+264 DSVENLDNIGYFNN

-288 QTNANIIATVDQI
+288 QANANIIATVDQI
-301 RGDLPALQAML
+301 QRDLPALQAML
-312 PAGVDMDVAQ
+312 PAGADIDVAQ

-329 ASVEEAQLTLVIAV
+329 ASVDEAQLTLVIAI

-355 NFRAALIPA
+355 NIRAAMIPA
-364 AAIPVSLIG
+364 AAVPVSLIG
-373 TFGVIYLLGF
+373 TFGVMYLLGY

-416 RGLSPFRA
+416 KGLSPFRA

-489 LLKRRKKPAG
+489 LLKRRSKSPSPTLSLLKDKSPVVRA
-499 LDAEPVN
+499 LDATPKIALSDTTEAR
-506 SGPHHDSLNTL
+506 S
-517 LEVNAAQGTS
+517 S
-527 TKGIA
+527 TA
-532 AKKDDTETLASSGKL
+532 VLYFEHETFMASGKF
-547 MQRMHDGYGRSL
+547 MRRIYDGYGRSL

-565 GRIML
+565 SRIML
-570 ITLVAAVGFNFYL
+570 VTLLATVGLNFYL
-583 YSVVPKGFFPSQD
+583 YSIVPKGFFPEQD
-596 IGLLLGFFSVD
+596 IGLLLGFFGTD
-607 DGVSFKSMQPK
+607 DGVSFTSMQPK
-618 LDHFRQVLMRD
+618 LDHFRQVLMND

-664 QEVINRLR
+664 IEVINRLR
-672 PQLSTTPGARLT
+672 PQLTSTPGARLT

-709 DFNDLREWRVKVQR
+709 DFNDLREWRLKVQR
-723 AMSALPEL
+723 AMEALPQL
-731 TDVQTDV
+731 VDVQTDV
-738 EDSGNQATITID
+738 EDRGSQASLIID

-760 MQAIASALN
+760 MQAISSALN

-801 QSLDRVMIISSSGQ
+801 QSLDRVMLISSTGQ

-826 MRNAPISVSHQGLSV
+826 MRNAPISVNHQGLSV

-851 DVALGD
+851 KVALGD
-857 AVAAIDQAVAEI
+857 AVSAIDQAVAEI

-888 STLMRL
+888 NTLSRL

-926 PSAGVGALLALLLL
+926 PSAGVGALLALVLL

-975 RQGMAPRQAIH
+975 KQGMSPRQAIH
-986 AASSTRLRPILMT
+986 TASLTRLRPILMT

-1004 AGAIPLVL
+1004 AGAIPLIL

-1055 IKRQQ
+1055 IKFKQK
-1060 SLPTP
+1060 L

>member
-1 MRFSAIFVVRPVATI
+1 MRFSGIFVVRPVATI
-16 LIWTGVVLAGL
+16 LIWLGVVLAGL

-41 EFPIIY
+41 EFPVIY

-70 ALGTISGVSE
+70 ALGTISGVTE
-80 MTSRSTE
+80 MTSSSTE

-95 FDLDRD
+95 FALDRD

-106 NDVQA
+106 NDVQG

-130 RRVNPSG
+130 RRVNPSA
-137 APIMTLALT
+137 APILTLALT
-146 SDTATPGALYD
+146 SETVSAGALYD
-157 LASNVLQQRLAQ
+157 LAANVLEQRLAQ
-169 VPGVGEVQIAGS
+169 VPGVGEVQIGGS

-187 VDLQPDALLHYGV
+187 VDLKPDALLHYGV

-211 ANSTKPR
+211 ANSNKPR
-218 GVVENSDQQWQIIS
+218 GVLENSEQQWQIVS
-232 DSKLDRAADYQSIV
+232 DSNLDRAVDYQPIV
-246 IRQNNGAVLRLQ
+246 IRQNEGAMLRLQ
-258 DVAKVS
+258 DVATVS
-264 DSVENLDNVGYFND
+264 DSVENLKNIGYFNK

-288 QTNANIIATVDQI
+288 QANANIIATADQI
-301 RGDLPALQAML
+301 LKDLPALQAML
-312 PAGVDMDVAQ
+312 PAGVDIEVAQ

-329 ASVEEAQLTLVIAV
+329 ASVNEAQLTLVIAI

-355 NFRAALIPA
+355 NIRAAMIPA
-364 AAIPVSLIG
+364 AAVPVSLIG
-373 TFGVIYLLGF
+373 TFGVMYLLGY

-409 NIMRYIE
+409 NIMRYME

-442 LIAVFIPIL
+442 LVAVFIPIL

-477 VSLTLTPMMAAL
+477 VSLTLTPMMAAH
-489 LLKRRKKPAG
+489 LLKRRK
-499 LDAEPVN
+499 PV
-506 SGPHHDSLNTL
+506 
-517 LEVNAAQGTS
+517 
-527 TKGIA
+527 
-532 AKKDDTETLASSGKL
+532 TETANNTDTYDSKKLGHDDDPKTGAPPLSKTESEKVPASGKWMRL
-547 MQRMHDGYGRSL
+547 IYDGYDHSL

-565 GRIML
+565 SRLML
-570 ITLVAAVGFNFYL
+570 ITLLATVGLNFYL
-583 YSVVPKGFFPSQD
+583 YSIVPKGFFPEQD
-596 IGLLLGFFSVD
+596 IGLLLGFFGTD
-607 DGVSFKSMQPK
+607 DGVSFESMQPK
-618 LDHFRQVLMRD
+618 LDQFRQVLMSD

-664 QEVINRLR
+664 IEVINRLR
-672 PQLSTTPGARLT
+672 PQLRNTPGARLT

-696 SSAAQ
+696 PSAAQ

-709 DFNDLREWRVKVQR
+709 DFNDLREWRLKVQL
-723 AMSALPEL
+723 AMEALPQL
-731 TDVQTDV
+731 ADVQTDV
-738 EDSGNQATITID
+738 EDRGNQATLIID

-760 MQAIASALN
+760 MQVISLALN
-769 NSFAQRQVSVIY
+769 NAFAQRQVSVIY

-793 DPRFSQGV
+793 DPKFSQGV
-801 QSLDRVMIISSSGQ
+801 QSLDRVMLISSTGQ

-826 MRNAPISVSHQGLSV
+826 MRNAPISVNHQGLLA

-851 DVALGD
+851 KVALGE
-857 AVAAIDQAVAEI
+857 AVAAIDQAVADI

-888 STLMRL
+888 NTLMRL

-909 GILYESAIHPLT
+909 GILYESAVHPLT

-926 PSAGVGALLALLLL
+926 PSAGVGALLALVLL

-975 RQGMAPRQAIH
+975 KLGLSPRQAIH
-986 AASSTRLRPILMT
+986 AASLTRLRPILMT

-1004 AGAIPLVL
+1004 AGAIPLIL

-1060 SLPTP
+1060 

>member
-1 MRFSAIFVVRPVATI
+1 MRLSSLFVVRPVATI
-16 LIWTGVVLAGL
+16 LIWLGVVLAGL
-27 LARHQLPIAPLPRI
+27 LARNQLPIAPLPRI
-41 EFPIIY
+41 EFPVIF

-70 ALGTISGVSE
+70 SLGTIAGVTE

-95 FDLDRD
+95 FALDRD

-130 RRVNPSG
+130 RRVNPSA
-137 APIMTLALT
+137 APILTLALT
-146 SDTATPGALYD
+146 SDTVSAGGLYD
-157 LASNVLQQRLAQ
+157 LASNVLEQRLAQ
-169 VPGVGEVQIAGS
+169 VPGVGEVQIGGS

-187 VDLQPDALLHYGV
+187 VDLKPDALLHYGV
-200 SLDQVRQAIVA
+200 ALDQVRQAIMA
-211 ANSTKPR
+211 ANSNKPL
-218 GVVENSDQQWQIIS
+218 GVLENSERQWQITS
-232 DSKLDRAADYQSIV
+232 NSTLSRAVDYRPII
-246 IRQNNGAVLRLQ
+246 IRYNDGGVLRLS
-258 DVAKVS
+258 DVATVS
-264 DSVENLDNVGYFND
+264 DSVENLDNIGYFND
-278 KRAILLLIRP
+278 KRAILLLVRP
-288 QTNANIIATVDQI
+288 QANANIIKTVDQI
-301 RGDLPALQAML
+301 QRDLPALRAML
-312 PAGVDMDVAQ
+312 PAGVDIDVAQ

-329 ASVEEAQLTLVIAV
+329 ASVDEAQLTLVIAIG
-343 ALVIGVVLLFLR
+343 LVILVVLLFLR
-355 NFRAALIPA
+355 NPRAAMIPA
-364 AAIPVSLIG
+364 AAVPVSLIG
-373 TFGVIYLLGF
+373 TFGVMYLLGY

-462 EFAVTLTVSILISLV
+462 EFAVTLSVSILISLV
-477 VSLTLTPMMAAL
+477 VSLTLTPMMAAQ
-489 LLKRRKKPAG
+489 LLKRRAPRVTQSS
-499 LDAEPVN
+499 DIT
-506 SGPHHDSLNTL
+506 HLNVKQSMNPTKDY
-517 LEVNAAQGTS
+517 AAQEVY
-527 TKGIA
+527 A
-532 AKKDDTETLASSGKL
+532 DSGSF
-547 MQRMHDGYGRSL
+547 MHKVHVGYSRSL
-559 NWALNH
+559 DWALNH
-565 GRIML
+565 GRTML
-570 ITLVAAVGFNFYL
+570 LILLATVGLNFYL
-583 YSVVPKGFFPSQD
+583 YSIVPKGFFPEQD
-596 IGLLLGFFSVD
+596 IGLLIGFFGTD
-607 DGVSFKSMQPK
+607 DGVSFESMKPK

-655 PRAERKASA
+655 PRAEREATA
-664 QEVINRLR
+664 NEVINRLR
-672 PQLSTTPGARLT
+672 PQLQSTPGARLT

-709 DFNDLREWRVKVQR
+709 DFKDLREWRLKVQR
-723 AMSALPEL
+723 AMDALPEL

-738 EDSGNQATITID
+738 EDRGNQATLVIN

-760 MQAIASALN
+760 MQTISSALN
-769 NSFAQRQVSVIY
+769 NAFAQRQISVIY

-801 QSLDRVMIISSSGQ
+801 EALDRVTLISSSGQ
-815 QVPLTTLAKIE
+815 QVPLTAVATITS
-826 MRNAPISVSHQGLSV
+826 RNAPISVNHQGLSV
-841 ADTISFNLAP
+841 ADTISFNLAAN
-851 DVALGD
+851 VSLGD
-857 AVAAIDQAVAEI
+857 AVSAIDRAVADI

-877 ASFQGT
+877 AGFQGT
-883 AQLLQ
+883 AQQLQ
-888 STLMRL
+888 STLSRL

-926 PSAGVGALLALLLL
+926 PSAGVGALLALVML

-970 LDAQR
+970 LNAQR
-975 RQGMAPRQAIH
+975 KGGMSPREAIH
-986 AASSTRLRPILMT
+986 TACLTRLRPILMT

-1004 AGAIPLVL
+1004 AGAIPLIL

-1032 VMSQLLTLYTTP
+1032 VMSQILTLYTTP

-1060 SLPTP
+1060 SLSTEEVTQ

>member
-16 LIWTGVVLAGL
+16 LIWSGVVLAGL

-41 EFPIIY
+41 EFPVIY

-70 ALGTISGVSE
+70 ALGTISGVTE

-95 FDLDRD
+95 FELDRD

-106 NDVQA
+106 NDVQG

-130 RRVNPSG
+130 LRVNPSA
-137 APIMTLALT
+137 APILTLALT
-146 SDTATPGALYD
+146 SETASAGALYD
-157 LASNVLQQRLAQ
+157 LAANVLEQRLAQ
-169 VPGVGEVQIAGS
+169 VPGVGEVQIGGS

-187 VDLQPDALLHYGV
+187 VDLKPDALLHYGV

-211 ANSTKPR
+211 ANSNKPR
-218 GVVENSDQQWQIIS
+218 GVIENSEQQWQVVS
-232 DSKLDRAADYQSIV
+232 DSNLDRAVDYQPIV
-246 IRQNNGAVLRLQ
+246 IRQNEGAVLRLQ
-258 DVAKVS
+258 DVATVT
-264 DSVENLDNVGYFND
+264 DSVENLQNVGYFNN

-288 QTNANIIATVDQI
+288 QANANIIATVDQI
-301 RGDLPALQAML
+301 LKDLPALQAML
-312 PAGVDMDVAQ
+312 PAGVDIDVAQ

-329 ASVEEAQLTLVIAV
+329 ASVDEAQLTLVIAI

-355 NFRAALIPA
+355 NIRAAMIPA
-364 AAIPVSLIG
+364 AAVPVSLIG
-373 TFGVIYLLGF
+373 TFGVMYLLGY

-442 LIAVFIPIL
+442 LVAVFIPIL

-489 LLKRRKKPAG
+489 LLKRRAPATENFQNNDG
-499 LDAEPVN
+499 
-506 SGPHHDSLNTL
+506 
-517 LEVNAAQGTS
+517 VNAKALGSVDHLTTGGS
-527 TKGIA
+527 SSLKPESEMLRA
-532 AKKDDTETLASSGKL
+532 SGKWMRL
-547 MQRMHDGYGRSL
+547 IYNGYDRSL
-559 NWALNH
+559 SWALNH
-565 GRIML
+565 SRLML
-570 ITLVAAVGFNFYL
+570 ITLLATVGLNFYL
-583 YSVVPKGFFPSQD
+583 YSIVPKGFFPEQD
-596 IGLLLGFFSVD
+596 IGLLIGFFATD
-607 DGVSFKSMQPK
+607 DGVSFESMQPK
-618 LDHFRQVLMRD
+618 LDQFRQVLMRD
-629 PAVKSVTAYA
+629 PAIKSVTAYA

-655 PRAERKASA
+655 PRAERQASA
-664 QEVINRLR
+664 KEVINRLR
-672 PQLSTTPGARLT
+672 PQLMNTPGARLT

-696 SSAAQ
+696 PSASQ
-701 YQYTLLAS
+701 YQYTLLAT
-709 DFNDLREWRVKVQR
+709 DFNDLREWRLKVQR
-723 AMSALPEL
+723 AMEALPQL
-731 TDVQTDV
+731 VDVQTDV
-738 EDSGNQATITID
+738 EDRGNQATLIID

-760 MQAIASALN
+760 MQAISSALN
-769 NSFAQRQVSVIY
+769 NAFAQRQVSVIY

-801 QSLDRVMIISSSGQ
+801 QSLDRVMLISSTGQ

-826 MRNAPISVSHQGLSV
+826 MRNAPISVNHQGLLV

-851 DVALGD
+851 QVALGE
-857 AVAAIDQAVAEI
+857 AVAAIDQAVADI

-883 AQLLQ
+883 AQVLQ
-888 STLMRL
+888 NTLARL

-926 PSAGVGALLALLLL
+926 PSAGVGALLALVLL

-975 RQGMAPRQAIH
+975 KLGMSPRQAIH
-986 AASSTRLRPILMT
+986 AASLTRLRPILMT

-1004 AGAIPLVL
+1004 AGAIPLIM

-1055 IKRQQ
+1055 IKRRQKLSTEEVMQ
-1060 SLPTP
+1060 

>member
-1 MRFSAIFVVRPVATI
+1 MRFSTIFVVRPVATI
-16 LIWTGVVLAGL
+16 LIWLGVVLAGL
-27 LARHQLPIAPLPRI
+27 LARNQLPIAPLPRI

-70 ALGTISGVSE
+70 ALGTISGVTE

-95 FDLDRD
+95 FALDRD

-106 NDVQA
+106 NDVQG

-123 MNAAPTY
+123 LNAAPTY
-130 RRVNPSG
+130 RRVNPSA
-137 APIMTLALT
+137 APVMTLALT
-146 SDTATPGALYD
+146 SDTLTAGALYD
-157 LASNVLQQRLAQ
+157 LAANVLEQRLAQ
-169 VPGVGEVQIAGS
+169 VPGVGEVQIGGS

-187 VDLQPDALLHYGV
+187 VDLKPDALLHYGV

-211 ANSTKPR
+211 ANSNKPS
-218 GVVENSDQQWQIIS
+218 GVVENSEQQWQIVS
-232 DSKLDRAADYQSIV
+232 NSNLDRAADYQPIV
-246 IRQNNGAVLRLQ
+246 IRQNEGAVLRLQ
-258 DVAKVS
+258 DVATVT
-264 DSVENLDNVGYFND
+264 DSVENLDNIGYFNN

-288 QTNANIIATVDQI
+288 QANANIIATVDQI
-301 RGDLPALQAML
+301 QRDLPALQAML
-312 PAGVDMDVAQ
+312 PAGADIDVAQ

-329 ASVEEAQLTLVIAV
+329 ASVDEAQLTLVIAI

-355 NFRAALIPA
+355 NIRAAMIPA
-364 AAIPVSLIG
+364 AAVPVSLIG
-373 TFGVIYLLGF
+373 TFAVMYLLGY

-416 RGLSPFRA
+416 KGLSPFRA

-489 LLKRRKKPAG
+489 LLKRRSKSPSPTLSLLKDKSPVVRA
-499 LDAEPVN
+499 LDATPKIALSDTTEAR
-506 SGPHHDSLNTL
+506 S
-517 LEVNAAQGTS
+517 S
-527 TKGIA
+527 TA
-532 AKKDDTETLASSGKL
+532 VLYFEHETFMASGKF
-547 MQRMHDGYGRSL
+547 MRRIYDGYGRSL

-565 GRIML
+565 SRIML
-570 ITLVAAVGFNFYL
+570 VTLLATVGLNFYL
-583 YSVVPKGFFPSQD
+583 YSIVPKGFFPEQD
-596 IGLLLGFFSVD
+596 IGLLLGFFGTD
-607 DGVSFKSMQPK
+607 DGVSFTSMQPK
-618 LDHFRQVLMRD
+618 LDHFRQVLMND

-664 QEVINRLR
+664 IEVINRLR
-672 PQLSTTPGARLT
+672 PQLTSTPGARLT

-709 DFNDLREWRVKVQR
+709 DFNDLREWRLKVQR
-723 AMSALPEL
+723 AMEALPQL
-731 TDVQTDV
+731 VDVQTDV
-738 EDSGNQATITID
+738 EDRGSQASLIID

-760 MQAIASALN
+760 MQAISSALN

-801 QSLDRVMIISSSGQ
+801 QSLDRVMLISSTGQ

-826 MRNAPISVSHQGLSV
+826 MRNAPISVNHQGLSV

-851 DVALGD
+851 KVALGD
-857 AVAAIDQAVAEI
+857 AVSAIDQAVAEI

-888 STLMRL
+888 NTLSRL

-926 PSAGVGALLALLLL
+926 PSAGVGALLALVLL

-975 RQGMAPRQAIH
+975 KQAMSPRQAIH
-986 AASSTRLRPILMT
+986 TASLTRLRPILMT

-1004 AGAIPLVL
+1004 AGAIPLIL

-1055 IKRQQ
+1055 IKFKQK
-1060 SLPTP
+1060 L